1 MSVGYRAGESG
12 SFLASKSSNKSVCS
26 RFFAEIGIIS
36 AFSWP
41 TFLANSVTET
51 SLAANS
57 DFETVSTL
65 VTTKKTSC
73 WPLICFAMYSSPAPI
88 SSLAGRHNTT
98 ASVAS
103 MFSFTIEF
111 NLVPSAV
118 LGLCI
123 PGVSTTII

>member
-1 MSVGYRAGESG
+1 MSVGYKAGDTG
-12 SFLASKSSNKSVCS
+12 SFLESKSSSKSVCS

-41 TFLANSVTET
+41 TFLANSVTAT
-51 SLAANS
+51 SLAAKS

-73 WPLICFAMYSSPAPI
+73 LLLICFAIYSSPAPI
-88 SSLAGRHNTT
+88 SSFAGRHNTT
-98 ASVAS
+98 ASVS
-103 MFSFTIEF
+103 LIFSFTIEF

-118 LGLCI
+118 FGLCI